1 MKKNNE
7 EVATTNKSEEDK
19 VTTVHCAHCN
29 TEINPNLSIHDKELD
44 KYFCC
49 DGCASVYHLINDEG
63 FGSYYSKRT
72 SYDEGP
78 VEQVNADEEYFDTSI
93 EELKNGDVELSVV
106 VSGIRCAACVWLIES
121 SAQKDSRIKSFRINY
136 ANHKAKIVFDPKKI
150 SVKEVLEKITR
161 LGYCPL
167 PSSNIETV
175 HDKERK
181 DLFYRFVVGIFFSM
195 QVMMYQ
201 IANYAGYF
209 NGMDSRLYF
218 LFQLLSWALATPVI
232 IYSAYPFFQKSWM
245 ALKTFHFTMDT
256 LVALGAG
263 TAYVYSIVAIFLGY
277 ETYFDTSVMIV
288 TLILLGRFIEAGAKQ
303 KGGNTVTKLLSLKP
317 KNVKILNADNE
328 EQQII
333 IPIDQLKIGDKFV
346 IENSGNIASDGKI
359 ISGTCEIDESMLT
372 GEPVPVHKKQGD
384 EVFAGTKIINGDAIA
399 LTTKV
404 GVDTFLQK
412 IAASVD
418 DAQSSKA
425 PIQDVADA
433 FIGKFVPFVL
443 LVALGTFIYYFFIAS
458 IELEV
463 ALMRAVSVLV
473 IACPC
478 AMGLATPLAII
489 SAATKLSEIG
499 IIFKNG
505 EAIERFSK
513 VNDFYFDKTGT
524 ITKGE
529 MTVTD
534 YKLLNNNKSI
544 INLISSVAFSS
555 KHPASKA
562 ISLLNNGLTKNDV
575 FDEIPGKGIKAV
587 NSNQEI
593 LLGSQKFIE
602 ENNVQIN
609 KDYEEFIKN
618 SLSDGRTLVYAS
630 VNKVLEAVFCISD
643 IIREEAKDSIDSL
656 IKQGNKVT
664 IITGDNKKA
673 AEIILHNSGI
683 NCNLMAEVSPFDKGN
698 IIQKSNDPA
707 KTCMVGD
714 GINDAIALTG
724 ASVGISMRNSTDIS
738 IESASGVLLRNN
750 LNIIDKSHKICIK
763 TMKII
768 KENLFWSFNYNVI
781 AIPLAVTGFI
791 HPVMSA
797 FFMSFSSIFVVLN
810 SLRIKK

>member
-1 MKKNNE
+1 MADNNQKLDNSKK
-7 EVATTNKSEEDK
+7 TY
-19 VTTVHCAHCN
+19 HCAHCN
-29 TEINPNLSIHDKELD
+29 TEVNPALSIHDKELD

-63 FGSYYSKRT
+63 FGSYYNKRT
-72 SYDEGP
+72 EVNETP
-78 VEQVNADEEYFDTSI
+78 VEKISADEEYFDTSI
-93 EELKNGDVELSVV
+93 EELKNGDLELSVV
-106 VSGIRCAACVWLIES
+106 ITGIKCAACVWLIES
-121 SAQKDSRIKSFRINY
+121 SAQKDTRIKSFRINY

-150 SVKEVLEKITR
+150 SVNEVLEKITR

-167 PSSNIETV
+167 PSSNVESV

-181 DLFYRFVVGIFFSM
+181 DLFYRFMVGVFFSM

-201 IANYAGYF
+201 FANYAGYF
-209 NGMDSRLYF
+209 NGMDEKLYL
-218 LFQLLSWALATPVI
+218 LFQLLAWALATPVL
-232 IYSAYPFFQKSWM
+232 IYSAYPFFSKAWA
-245 ALKTFHFTMDT
+245 ALKRFHFTMDT

-263 TAYVYSIVAIFLGY
+263 TAYFYSVVAIFLGY
-277 ETYFDTSVMIV
+277 ETYFDTAVMII

-303 KGGNTVTKLLSLKP
+303 RGGNTVSKLLSLKP
-317 KNVKILNADNE
+317 KNVKILDPENE
-328 EQQII
+328 EETVI
-333 IPIDQLKIGDKFV
+333 IPIDQLQVGNKFL
-346 IENSGNIASDGKI
+346 IEDSSNIASDGKI
-359 ISGTCEIDESMLT
+359 ISGICEVDESMLT
-372 GEPVPVHKKQGD
+372 GEAIPVQKKQGD
-384 EVFAGTKIINGDAIA
+384 EVFAGTKVISGEAVAI
-399 LTTKV
+399 TTKV

-425 PIQDVADA
+425 PIQDVADG

-443 LVALGTFIYYFFIAS
+443 LVAISTFLYYYFFAQIN
-458 IELEV
+458 LEV
-463 ALMRAVSVLV
+463 AIMRAVSVLV

-499 IIFKNG
+499 VVFKNG

-529 MTVTD
+529 MTVSD
-534 YKLLNNNKSI
+534 YKIISEDNNA
-544 INLISSVAFSS
+544 INMISSVAFAS

-562 ISLLNNGLTKNDV
+562 IALLNKGLINNDN
-575 FDEIPGKGIKAV
+575 FEEIPGKGIKAL
-587 NSNQEI
+587 NSNKEI
-593 LLGSQKFIE
+593 IIGSIKFMEDNGLTIKEEYRDFIDKNLLH
-602 ENNVQIN
+602 
-609 KDYEEFIKN
+609 
-618 SLSDGRTLVYAS
+618 GRTLVFAGIDHELAAIFS
-630 VNKVLEAVFCISD
+630 ISD
-643 IIREEAKDSIDSL
+643 TIRNEAKDSIEEL
-656 IKQGNKVT
+656 ISNGNSVT
-664 IITGDNKKA
+664 IITGDNKQA
-673 AEIILHNSGI
+673 AENILHNANI
-683 NCNLMAEVSPFDKGN
+683 NCNLMSEVSPFDKGN
-698 IIQKSNDPA
+698 IISNSKDPK

-738 IESASGVLLRNN
+738 IESASAVLLRND
-750 LNIIDKSHKICIK
+750 LNIINKAHKVCFK
-763 TMKII
+763 TLRII
-768 KENLFWSFNYNVI
+768 KENLFWAFNYNII
-781 AIPLAVTGFI
+781 AIPLAVTGLI